1 MDLIVRQAQLAD
13 RSSSEFADIGIQD
26 GRIVAI
32 EPSLGTD
39 CPTYDAAGRLVCGGL
54 VGTHIH
60 LDKAHLLD
68 RGPALPWRDIK
79 PVPHTSAVKTQASAG
94 DVYTR
99 AARGLREVII
109 H

>member
-54 VGTHIH
+54 VETHIH
-60 LDKAHLLD
+60 LDKAHLPDRCPAPPGLD
-68 RGPALPWRDIK
+68 INPRPYTPPIK
-79 PVPHTSAVKTQASAG
+79 PQSSPENIFI
-94 DVYTR
+94 R
-99 AARGLREVII
+99 
-109 H
+109 